1 MSRHAR
7 RQSDRDDQPLP
18 TDPGCKISV
27 RNQTTTT
34 PCLLIGD
41 IGGTNARFA
50 LADPDQPGYSQ
61 EQTFRCGDFQTA
73 EQAVTRYLEMLGAP
87 APDAICLAAAGPV
100 VDGRVRFT
108 NNNWGLDTRDLAK
121 AFGIDR
127 VRLLNDFAAIAYAL
141 PLLQEDDCLD
151 IGLLPGRPLGGRDF
165 TVGVL
170 GPGTG
175 LGAAG
180 LVGRG
185 GSVIPIVG
193 EAGHLGFAP
202 ETDLQM
208 QVLSQLRERF
218 ERVSDERLLSGPG
231 LENIYAALCGLH
243 DEPIASLAAADIFA
257 SGAANTNE
265 RASEALQL
273 FFEVLG
279 QAAGNLA
286 LMLGA
291 EDGIYIAGGIVKRDP
306 ALLANSRFRT
316 GFERKGRHRSLME
329 KIPTHVIMHPEPGLL
344 GAGYCARSLLL
355 PEVNR

>member
-1 MSRHAR
+1 MPGAN
-7 RQSDRDDQPLP
+7 QCEITGPP
-18 TDPGCKISV
+18 VATDPECEICV
-27 RNQTTTT
+27 RNQKATS

-50 LADPDQPGYSQ
+50 LANPDQPGYTQ
-61 EQTFRCGDFQTA
+61 AQTFHCGDFQTA
-73 EQAVTRYLEMLGAP
+73 EQAVTRYLELLGAP
-87 APDAICLAAAGPV
+87 VPDAICLAAAGPV

-108 NNNWGLDTRDLAK
+108 NNHWGLDTRELAN

-127 VRLLNDFAAIAYAL
+127 VRILNDFAATAYAL
-141 PLLQEDDCLD
+141 PLLQEDDCLE
-151 IGLLPGRPLGGRDF
+151 IGLLRGRALAGRDF

-180 LVGRG
+180 LVGRAG
-185 GSVIPIVG
+185 RVVPIVG
-193 EAGHLGFAP
+193 EAGHVGFAP
-202 ETDLQM
+202 ETDLQTK
-208 QVLSQLRERF
+208 VLSQLRERF
-218 ERVSDERLLSGPG
+218 DRVSDERLLSGPG
-231 LENIYAALCGLH
+231 LENIHAALCGLH
-243 DEPIASLAAADIFA
+243 GEPIADLAAADIFTG
-257 SGAANTNE
+257 GAANTNE

-279 QAAGNLA
+279 QSAGNLA

-329 KIPTHVIMHPEPGLL
+329 KIPTRVIMHPEPGLL
-344 GAGYCARSLLL
+344 GAGYCAQSLMLSATD
-355 PEVNR
+355 R

>member
-1 MSRHAR
+1 MH
-7 RQSDRDDQPLP
+7 
-18 TDPGCKISV
+18 
-27 RNQTTTT
+27 NQRKTT

-50 LADPDQPGYSQ
+50 LANPDRPGYTR

-73 EQAVTRYLEMLGAP
+73 EQAVTRYLDLLGAA

-108 NNNWGLDTRDLAK
+108 NNHWVLDTADLAK

-141 PLLQEDDCLD
+141 PLLQDSDRLD
-151 IGLLPGRPLGGRDF
+151 IGLLPGRPLAGRDF

-175 LGAAG
+175 LGVAG
-180 LVGRG
+180 LVGRA
-185 GSVIPIVG
+185 GSVVPIVG
-193 EAGHLGFAP
+193 EAGHVGFAP
-202 ETDLQM
+202 ESELQM
-208 QVLSQLRERF
+208 KVLSQLRERF
-218 ERVSDERLLSGPG
+218 DRVSDERLLSGPG

-243 DEPIASLAAADIFA
+243 GEPVANLAAADIFKG
-257 SGAANTNE
+257 GAANTDE

-273 FFEVLG
+273 FFEILG

-291 EDGIYIAGGIVKRDP
+291 EDGVYIAGGIVKRDP
-306 ALLANSRFRT
+306 ALVANSRFRT

-344 GAGYCARSLLL
+344 GAGFCARSLLL
-355 PEVNR
+355 PATNR